1 MAPES
6 LSRRAFLAGTGGV
19 IAAATIARPLG
30 AIPAKRK
37 PLSPLV
43 LSSDLHA
50 SPDPQRL
57 AFAIAKGS
65 NFASTAPAQVALT
78 RPGADERV
86 VLDTTL
92 HKAGLPKG
100 RGVYVS
106 EPVLDVPGVWGA
118 VALTRGR
125 EIEFAIQVKEAPEA
139 PPIGTAAPLVASP
152 TKSDRLGVSPICTR
166 VPRCP
171 LHASSL
177 ADLAG
182 TGRPIAVLFA
192 TPALCQSAYCGPVLD
207 ELLEVKP
214 DYEDRVDF
222 VHVEIYRS
230 NTGAD
235 VSPTVEAWGL
245 PSEPWL
251 YTIDASGTIT
261 ARLDGAFGGDEMTTA
276 LDALGGT

>member
-1 MAPES
+1 MTPEP
-6 LSRRAFLAGTGGV
+6 LSRRAFLAGAGGAL
-19 IAAATIARPLG
+19 AAAALSSPLG
-30 AIPAKRK
+30 AIPTKRA

-50 SPDPQRL
+50 SPSPQRL

-65 NFASTAPAQVALT
+65 KFSSLAPAQVALAP
-78 RPGADERV
+78 PGSREGTV
-86 VLDTTL
+86 FDTTL

-106 EPVLDVPGVWGA
+106 EPVFDVPGIWSA
-118 VALTRGR
+118 VALTQDRR
-125 EIEFAIQVKEAPEA
+125 VKFSLQVKDAAEAPTIGSVA
-139 PPIGTAAPLVASP
+139 PVAPSP
-152 TKSDRLGVSPICTR
+152 TKAEPLRVKPICTR
-166 VPRCP
+166 IPRCP
-171 LHASSL
+171 LHETSL
-177 ADLAG
+177 DALAG
-182 TGRPIAVLFA
+182 SGRPIVVLFA

-207 ELLEVKP
+207 ELLELTG

-222 VHVEIYRS
+222 AHVEIYRS

-251 YTIDASGTIT
+251 YSIDPSGIIQG
-261 ARLDGAFGGDEMTTA
+261 RLDGAFGGDEMTTLIEA
-276 LDALGGT
+276 LVAE